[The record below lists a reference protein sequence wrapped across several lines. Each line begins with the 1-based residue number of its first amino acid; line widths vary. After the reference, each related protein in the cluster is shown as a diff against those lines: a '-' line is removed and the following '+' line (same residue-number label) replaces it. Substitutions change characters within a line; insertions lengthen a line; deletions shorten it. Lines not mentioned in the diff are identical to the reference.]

1 MPKRIFLL
9 LFFILF
15 FQLHTIYAQ
24 NDTLFKKEIYLKIDN
39 FNFNKNNEY
48 FNLIADGYT
57 ILGTQL
63 HPKITYKLHPQFQ
76 LEFGVFGLYN
86 FGNEAYSKIIPTF
99 SLDYK
104 LWKLDMTVGT
114 LHNENLHQL
123 IAPLMTS
130 ETLLDERRLE
140 NGSQLRY
147 NSDKWKLD
155 AWLNWETFIQKG
167 DSKHEEL
174 VGGITL
180 DYLLINQ
187 PKWQLKIPVQNL
199 FYHHGGQVNTDLL
212 ELRNTYTMW
221 HKAIGFDAKHF
232 LNSSQSVQFKTY
244 FLHHQSTSIPQDLLF
259 TKGTGLLT
267 ELEYQYKHFTIGV
280 GYWKGN
286 DFVSPRGDDI
296 FQSVSKKTD
305 LHYIDGILQPY
316 YAGHT
321 EPDRSLFLGKLS
333 YKKELY
339 PDLFV
344 ATEVNFFYQN
354 YTSQLAV
361 DPENRIENLLDY
373 NYSVKVRYS
382 GLLKIK

>member
-1 MPKRIFLL
+1 
-9 LFFILF
+9 
-15 FQLHTIYAQ
+15 
-24 NDTLFKKEIYLKIDN
+24 
-39 FNFNKNNEY
+39 
-48 FNLIADGYT
+48 
-57 ILGTQL
+57 L
-63 HPKITYKLHPQFQ
+63 HPKITYKPHPQFQ

-86 FGNEAYSKIIPTF
+86 FGNEKYSKIIPTF

-123 IAPLMTS
+123 IAPFMTD

-147 NSDKWKLD
+147 QSDRLHLD
-155 AWLNWETFIQKG
+155 AWLNWETFIKKG
-167 DSKHEEL
+167 DAKHEEL
-174 VGGITL
+174 VAGMTL
-180 DYLLINQ
+180 DYLLVNQ
-187 PKWQLKIPVQNL
+187 SKWQLKIPVQNL

-212 ELRNTYTMW
+212 EPRNTYTMW
-221 HKAIGFDAKHF
+221 HKAIGLDAKYAMT
-232 LNSSQSVQFKTY
+232 STQSLQFKTY

-259 TKGTGLLT
+259 TKGTGLLS
-267 ELEYQYKHFTIGV
+267 ELAYQLKHLTIGI
-280 GYWKGN
+280 GYWKGH

-296 FQSVSKKTD
+296 FQSVSQKTD

-344 ATEVNFFYQN
+344 ATEVNLFYQN
-354 YTSQLAV
+354 SASQLEV
-361 DPENRIENLLDY
+361 DPENKFENLLDY